1 MFRCEHIYH
10 VKRSIGM
17 DVENITPKRP
27 TLSTVFRR
35 QREEGRGSGYKTPRR
50 TDRASWAVQNTTN
63 ERHQSFLERIQQ
75 RIAAGSPSSFPP
87 GRSTPSTTRASSPP
101 AVPSPRS
108 PPGLSPT
115 RSEPEIT
122 SSPAPVRNS
131 KRRIQLEF
139 IEDDDNEEIG
149 SITKKRRVHTTKH
162 NCEVCDKC
170 FATKHTLKRHL
181 LTIHQ
186 K

>member
-75 RIAAGSPSSFPP
+75 RIAAGGQSSPSSFPT
-87 GRSTPSTTRASSPP
+87 GRSTPPTTRATSPP
-101 AVPSPRS
+101 AVPSGGNDSR
-108 PPGLSPT
+108 
-115 RSEPEIT
+115 T
-122 SSPAPVRNS
+122 S
-131 KRRIQLEF
+131 
-139 IEDDDNEEIG
+139 
-149 SITKKRRVHTTKH
+149 
-162 NCEVCDKC
+162 
-170 FATKHTLKRHL
+170 
-181 LTIHQ
+181 LTISDQVESDPWSASVHFFPPTPLPPV
-186 K
+186 KGSTIGRL